1 MTFQSFMKK
10 LTLFILK
17 LFSFVPALLM
27 LYFIFSFSAQEGT
40 QSSQLSYRVSHK
52 VVTVVDQ
59 VFDFNLTEKQMEHSI
74 DKIHYYIRKTAH
86 FMEYFILAV
95 CVSLPLYVYGIR
107 GIWLVLT
114 ALILCTGF
122 ACLDEYH
129 QLFVSGRVGSYR
141 DVIIDSSGALT
152 GIIGTRFVGYI
163 FRKCVFEP
171 IFHKNSF

>member
-10 LTLFILK
+10 LILFILK

-74 DKIHYYIRKTAH
+74 DKIHYYIRKTA
-86 FMEYFILAV
+86 
-95 CVSLPLYVYGIR
+95 
-107 GIWLVLT
+107 
-114 ALILCTGF
+114 
-122 ACLDEYH
+122 
-129 QLFVSGRVGSYR
+129 
-141 DVIIDSSGALT
+141 
-152 GIIGTRFVGYI
+152 
-163 FRKCVFEP
+163 
-171 IFHKNSF
+171 